1 MGNEAA
7 IMKTL
12 AGEKMPLLGVSAR
25 GILSGELFELE
36 VEQRYRNDGDK
47 NIEAIYTFPLASR
60 AVLLGIEFE
69 LDGKKLVGT
78 AVERKAAEQ
87 EYEQAIDEGNTAIL
101 LEKSSEGLYT
111 INLGNLM
118 AGEEAVVRYRYAE
131 PLVREQ
137 GQLRLVIPTAIAPRY
152 GNSES
157 AGLKPHQIPGV
168 DLGVSYPLALSIDVL
183 GDLAK
188 ATLYSPSHPL
198 SSAAIEHGI
207 RIKLNKGWL
216 DRDFILTLEDAG
228 SSNVSIVKDGDQ
240 RVAMATFCPTMSDVD
255 IRCPLSLRLAIDCSG
270 SMAGDSITQ
279 ARQAAIKVIETLR
292 SEDEFDITC
301 FGSQHR
307 HVFGELRSADGRHIS
322 QATRALVG
330 LDADMGG
337 TEMEDALRS
346 TSKLSSER
354 TGGDVL
360 LITDGEIWKIGSLIA
375 MAQKSH
381 LRYFI
386 VGVGSSPS
394 HVTLRQLAKETGGA
408 YEAVS
413 PNEDIELA
421 VLRQFTR
428 MRQPRAT
435 NLAVAWPVTPLW
447 STSLPISLFQ
457 GDTLH
462 VYAAF
467 DQDFAGAIKLT
478 YTTDQGNQLEEE
490 ATVTAWKGNP
500 ESLTRIAIAERIQ
513 EMGSPGY
520 GRVLGTARPVRM
532 IKEQLAKLAVKY
544 NLTTDYTHYL
554 IVHERAEGEEAESLP
569 EIKQVK
575 QMLAAGWGGSGS
587 VRCQPMGFGPP
598 AACQMPASCGF
609 DDMDDD
615 VLFAPSEEIPSVLTS
630 RRGRTLVTDQGDM
643 DALDMPAFLRKPAD
657 GEIHSKYPH
666 AELLNLLKWLLAL
679 VNDTLIHPDEFAGLV
694 SKLNSASELSPL
706 KDIIEAIDKQD
717 LKAGDVWVAL
727 ISWAAQQLGSECQ
740 LTRHALRSIQSLSGA
755 IAPDRLAGL
764 MVQFNELEAVT
775 NSEQSS
781 VTEPVI
787 APRGRGK

>member
-12 AGEKMPLLGVSAR
+12 AGEKMPLLGVAAR
-25 GILSGELFELE
+25 GILSGEFFELE

-69 LDGKKLVGT
+69 LNGKKLVGT

-101 LEKSSEGLYT
+101 LEKSGEGLYT

-131 PLVREQ
+131 PLVRDQ

-152 GNSES
+152 GNPES

-168 DLGVSYPLALSIDVL
+168 DLGVSYPLTLTIDVL

-216 DRDFILTLEDAG
+216 DRDFILSLEDAG
-228 SSNVSIVKDGDQ
+228 SSNVSIVNDGEQ
-240 RVAMATFCPTMSDVD
+240 RVVMATFCPAMPD
-255 IRCPLSLRLAIDCSG
+255 IDARCPLSLRLVIDCSG

-279 ARQAAIKVIETLR
+279 ARQAALKVIETLR
-292 SEDEFDITC
+292 PEDEFDITC
-301 FGSQHR
+301 FGSQYR
-307 HVFGELRSADGRHIS
+307 HAFGQLRSADAFHIS

-354 TGGDVL
+354 TGGDIL

-394 HVTLRQLAKETGGA
+394 HATLRQLAKETGGS

-421 VLRQFTR
+421 VLRQFSR

-467 DQDFAGAIKLT
+467 DQDFAGVIKLT

-490 ATVTAWKGNP
+490 ARVTAWRGNP
-500 ESLTRIAIAERIQ
+500 ESLARIAIAERIQ

-532 IKEQLAKLAVKY
+532 IKEHLAKLAVQY
-544 NLTTDYTHYL
+544 NLATDYTHYL
-554 IVHERAEGEEAESLP
+554 IVHERAEGEKATSLP

-575 QMLAAGWGGSGS
+575 QMLAAGWGGSS
-587 VRCQPMGFGPP
+587 SALYQSSAMVKLPMPIIRTG
-598 AACQMPASCGF
+598 CDDMSF
-609 DDMDDD
+609 DDAITE
-615 VLFAPSEEIPSVLTS
+615 VPSDEIPSVLTS
-630 RRGRTLVTDQGDM
+630 RRGREPASTEQKSM
-643 DALDMPAFLRKPAD
+643 DATDTPAYLRRQAID
-657 GEIHSKYPH
+657 EVCSKYKH
-666 AELLNLLKWLLAL
+666 ADFFAVLKKLLVL
-679 VNDTLIHPDEFAGLV
+679 VNDGLTHPDGFHDLV
-694 SKLNSASELSPL
+694 SKLDSASELNL
-706 KDIIEAIDKQD
+706 LQDIIDSIDKQG
-717 LKAGDVWVAL
+717 AENNEIWAAL
-727 ISWAAQQLGSECQ
+727 ISWAAQQVRSECQ
-740 LTRHALRSIQSLSGA
+740 LTRHALRSIQSLSGE

-764 MVQFNELEAVT
+764 MVQFNELEAVPT
-775 NSEQSS
+775 LGN
-781 VTEPVI
+781 
-787 APRGRGK
+787 R

>member
-12 AGEKMPLLGVSAR
+12 AGEKMPLLGVAAQ

-60 AVLLGIEFE
+60 AVLFGIEFE
-69 LDGKKLVGT
+69 LNGKKLVGT

-131 PLVREQ
+131 PLVRDQ

-152 GNSES
+152 GNPES

-168 DLGVSYPLALSIDVL
+168 DLGVTYPLSLTIDVL

-228 SSNVSIVKDGDQ
+228 SSNVSIVNDSEQ
-240 RVAMATFCPTMSDVD
+240 RVAMATFCPTMPD
-255 IRCPLSLRLAIDCSG
+255 IDSRCPLSLRLVIDCSG

-292 SEDEFDITC
+292 PEDEFDVTC
-301 FGSQHR
+301 FGSQYR
-307 HVFGELRSADGRHIS
+307 HAFGQLRSADALHTS

-330 LDADMGG
+330 LEANMGG
-337 TEMEDALRS
+337 TEMEDALLS

-386 VGVGSSPS
+386 VGVGSGPS

-413 PNEDIELA
+413 PNEDIEFA

-435 NLAVAWPVTPLW
+435 NLAVTWPVTPLW

-462 VYAAF
+462 IYAAF
-467 DQDFAGAIKLT
+467 DQDFAGGIKLT
-478 YTTDQGNQLEEE
+478 YTTDAGNQLEEE
-490 ATVTAWKGNP
+490 ARVTAWKGNS

-532 IKEQLAKLAVKY
+532 IKEHIAKLAVHY
-544 NLTTDYTHYL
+544 NLATEYTHYL
-554 IVHERAEGEEAESLP
+554 IVHERAEGDRVENLP

-587 VRCQPMGFGPP
+587 VRSQPM
-598 AACQMPASCGF
+598 QMPSAGLVLNCEDMGLDF
-609 DDMDDD
+609 DLLTDDT
-615 VLFAPSEEIPSVLTS
+615 PSVVTS
-630 RRGRTLVTDQGDM
+630 RRGRCPASTEQNSMNAIDI
-643 DALDMPAFLRKPAD
+643 PAFLRNQATD
-657 GEIHSKYPH
+657 EACSKYKHTHFLSVLKKLLVLVNDGLTHPDGFPDLVSNLVSVP
-666 AELLNLLKWLLAL
+666 ELNLL
-679 VNDTLIHPDEFAGLV
+679 VE
-694 SKLNSASELSPL
+694 
-706 KDIIEAIDKQD
+706 IITAIDDQNTESEEIW
-717 LKAGDVWVAL
+717 AAL
-727 ISWAAQQLGSECQ
+727 ISWAAQQLKSECQ
-740 LTRHALRSIQSLSGA
+740 LTRHASRAVQAISASGRC
-755 IAPDRLAGL
+755 DRLEELFA
-764 MVQFNELEAVT
+764 QINELAHAAAEHH
-775 NSEQSS
+775 E
-781 VTEPVI
+781 
-787 APRGRGK
+787 

>member
-1 MGNEAA
+1 
-7 IMKTL
+7 
-12 AGEKMPLLGVSAR
+12 MPLLGVSAM

-101 LEKSSEGLYT
+101 LEKSGEGLYT

-118 AGEEAVVRYRYAE
+118 SGEEAVVRYRYAE
-131 PLVREQ
+131 PLVRDQ
-137 GQLRLVIPTAIAPRY
+137 GQLRLVIPTAIAPHY
-152 GNSES
+152 GNPES

-168 DLGVSYPLALSIDVL
+168 DLGVNYPLTLAIDVL

-216 DRDFILTLEDAG
+216 DRDFVLLLEDAG
-228 SSNVSIVKDGDQ
+228 SSNFSIVNDGEQ
-240 RVAMATFCPTMSDVD
+240 RVVMATFCPTMPDVD
-255 IRCPLSLRLAIDCSG
+255 IRCPLSLRLIIDCSG

-292 SEDEFDITC
+292 TDDEFDITC
-301 FGSQHR
+301 FGSQYR
-307 HVFGELRSADGRHIS
+307 HAFGQLSPADALHIS

-330 LDADMGG
+330 LEADMGG
-337 TEMEDALRS
+337 TEMENALFS
-346 TSKLSSER
+346 TSILSSER

-394 HVTLRQLAKETGGA
+394 HATLRQLTKETGGA

-413 PNEDIELA
+413 PNEDIESA

-435 NLAVAWPVTPLW
+435 NLAVVWPVTPLW
-447 STSLPISLFQ
+447 STPLPVSLFQ
-457 GDTLH
+457 GDMLH
-462 VYAAF
+462 IYAAF
-467 DQDFAGAIKLT
+467 DQDFAGGIKLI
-478 YTTDQGNQLEEE
+478 YTTDKGSQLAEE
-490 ATVTAWKGNP
+490 AKVADWKGNP

-520 GRVLGTARPVRM
+520 RRALGTARSERM
-532 IKEQLAKLAVKY
+532 LKEQLAKLAAQY
-544 NLTTDYTHYL
+544 NLVTDYTHYL
-554 IVHERAEGEEAESLP
+554 IVHERAEGEKVDSLP
-569 EIKQVK
+569 EVKQVK
-575 QMLAAGWGGSGS
+575 QMLAAGWGGSNS
-587 VRCQPMGFGPP
+587 VRHQPMAQPE
-598 AACQMPASCGF
+598 ARYMMAVSDCIGF
-609 DDMDDD
+609 DDAITD
-615 VLFAPSEEIPSVLTS
+615 VMPSVLTS
-630 RRGRTLVTDQGDM
+630 RRGSRPASTGHKLMGATDI
-643 DALDMPAFLRKPAD
+643 PAFLRKQVKD
-657 GEIHSKYPH
+657 EVCSKYTH
-666 AELLNLLKWLLAL
+666 ADLLAELKKLLVL
-679 VNDTLIHPDEFAGLV
+679 VNDGLTHPDNFPDLV
-694 SKLNSASELSPL
+694 SKLDSASELNL
-706 KDIIEAIDKQD
+706 LQDIIDAIDQQGLQPD
-717 LKAGDVWVAL
+717 EIWVVL
-727 ISWAAQQLGSECQ
+727 ISWAAQQLGSVCQ

-755 IAPDRLAGL
+755 IAPDRLTVL
-764 MVQFNELEAVT
+764 MVQFNELEAAT
-775 NSEQSS
+775 NPGQSS
-781 VTEPVI
+781 VRETVMT
-787 APRGRGK
+787 PRGWGK